1 MEAFPDSLGPAQ
13 KRVQAMALLRNNQ
26 FQQKMLSLHE
36 SAEEETVPQNEA
48 LPVGELRQDKS
59 FPVAEQEH
67 TQDVAQARTTLNAST
82 NMSHVEHEKNSTIQ
96 ILWHSQQISDKL
108 RALMDHLEAS
118 PDQETRFFGLDA
130 EWDTEKPN
138 PYSQAPG
145 RKKGKIPLIRIG
157 YRLPGSN
164 VTNALLLQ
172 LNRSSSLPDELISF
186 LTNENHVFVGVR
198 VTKDVSDLFEDYGVD
213 RADPANKVKVQE
225 LGRYA
230 KRRGV
235 VTDAGRG
242 LAHLSHTVLSV
253 VMPKLNFTRCS
264 TWSNKSLRQDQ
275 IQYAADDVIKS
286 LDIFLELQKRPDL
299 TQRIDPALATQ
310 NGLVVDL
317 VPPHARGNRD
327 RTQNGYGAA
336 YEVTSRAAICEIVE
350 PGGLV
355 RMPEKINPKIVRGDP
370 ATTCRI
376 KVTKVLAPTLRIP
389 NMEFELP
396 HGKARKAC
404 LGDFGQAPFELVVP
418 CTMLREEHEE
428 QLSVR
433 TYGGFMSIDYN
444 TRISLRTKPN
454 RKKVPLEAE
463 DAEFLNPEEPMEE
476 FLQTLDSSDEEGNDH
491 ADAEEIDEVL
501 HELQQDARE
510 QDLARMLEAVRE
522 AEIVWNQTQ
531 VENDFNLLYN
541 RELGDVPI
549 QVLDAFSVVQ
559 GDIFHAIASRVQK
572 GIQDCIDESIP

>member
-1 MEAFPDSLGPAQ
+1 MC
-13 KRVQAMALLRNNQ
+13 
-26 FQQKMLSLHE
+26 LHE
-36 SAEEETVPQNEA
+36 SAEEETVVPQNEA
-48 LPVGELRQDKS
+48 LPVGELRQDES
-59 FPVAEQEH
+59 FPVGEHEH
-67 TQDVAQARTTLNAST
+67 TQDVAQARTTLTAST
-82 NMSHVEHEKNSTIQ
+82 NMPHVEHEKNSTIQ

-118 PDQETRFFGLDA
+118 ADQETQFFGLDA

-145 RKKGKIPLIRIG
+145 RKKGKIG
-157 YRLPGSN
+157 YRLPGSSI
-164 VTNALLLQ
+164 TNALLLQ

-264 TWSNKSLRQDQ
+264 TWSNESLRQDQ

-310 NGLVVDL
+310 NGGLVVDL

-327 RTQNGYGAA
+327 WNMKSSCRCGLTEDLCQL
-336 YEVTSRAAICEIVE
+336 TAI
-350 PGGLV
+350 
-355 RMPEKINPKIVRGDP
+355 
-370 ATTCRI
+370 
-376 KVTKVLAPTLRIP
+376 
-389 NMEFELP
+389 
-396 HGKARKAC
+396 
-404 LGDFGQAPFELVVP
+404 
-418 CTMLREEHEE
+418 
-428 QLSVR
+428 
-433 TYGGFMSIDYN
+433 
-444 TRISLRTKPN
+444 
-454 RKKVPLEAE
+454 
-463 DAEFLNPEEPMEE
+463 
-476 FLQTLDSSDEEGNDH
+476 
-491 ADAEEIDEVL
+491 
-501 HELQQDARE
+501 
-510 QDLARMLEAVRE
+510 
-522 AEIVWNQTQ
+522 
-531 VENDFNLLYN
+531 
-541 RELGDVPI
+541 
-549 QVLDAFSVVQ
+549 Q
-559 GDIFHAIASRVQK
+559 G
-572 GIQDCIDESIP
+572 

>member
-1 MEAFPDSLGPAQ
+1 MKETITSLGRAGPKRVSTDKPKSDKKYFMEAFPDSLGPAQ
-13 KRVQAMALLRNNQ
+13 KRVQAIALLRNNQ

-36 SAEEETVPQNEA
+36 SAEEETVLQNEA
-48 LPVGELRQDKS
+48 LPVGELRQDES
-59 FPVAEQEH
+59 FPVGEQEH

-118 PDQETRFFGLDA
+118 PDQETQFFGLDA
-130 EWDTEKPN
+130 EWDMEKPN

-145 RKKGKIPLIRIG
+145 RKKGKIPLIQIG

-213 RADPANKVKVQE
+213 RSDPANKVKVQE

-317 VPPHARGNRD
+317 FPPHARGNRD

-355 RMPEKINPKIVRGDP
+355 RMPEKINPKIVRGNPSNNLPDQSHQS
-370 ATTCRI
+370 
-376 KVTKVLAPTLRIP
+376 VGP
-389 NMEFELP
+389 NTSYSK
-396 HGKARKAC
+396 HG
-404 LGDFGQAPFELVVP
+404 
-418 CTMLREEHEE
+418 
-428 QLSVR
+428 
-433 TYGGFMSIDYN
+433 I
-444 TRISLRTKPN
+444 
-454 RKKVPLEAE
+454 
-463 DAEFLNPEEPMEE
+463 
-476 FLQTLDSSDEEGNDH
+476 
-491 ADAEEIDEVL
+491 
-501 HELQQDARE
+501 
-510 QDLARMLEAVRE
+510 
-522 AEIVWNQTQ
+522 
-531 VENDFNLLYN
+531 
-541 RELGDVPI
+541 
-549 QVLDAFSVVQ
+549 
-559 GDIFHAIASRVQK
+559 
-572 GIQDCIDESIP
+572 